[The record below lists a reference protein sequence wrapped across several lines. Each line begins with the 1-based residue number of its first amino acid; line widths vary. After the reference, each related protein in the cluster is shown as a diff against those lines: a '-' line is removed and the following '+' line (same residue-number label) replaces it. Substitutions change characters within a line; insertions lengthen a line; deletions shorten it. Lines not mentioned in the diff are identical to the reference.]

1 MENKYT
7 RREVLGLV
15 GAGAAVLGASSLAN
29 SATKNETTPDQEE
42 KKPMTPLE
50 KFNSYGEVLE
60 YQLMLRTSP
69 IAVKMLESESDIP
82 EGSFRPKKD
91 NGYHLSQCQA
101 FALSRRNGTTVAML
115 KEDHWCP
122 AAPEAYG
129 NVPQGNDTN
138 QQGQSYDKF
147 PSGKYVGILTAPLKS
162 ASFIPDL
169 VIMWSNNAQL
179 RALILSMD
187 RSESSQIKSRFL
199 PPSCS
204 YAVVNPIQDGN
215 FWIVLP
221 DPGEYERG
229 LGTEDEM
236 MFSIPGAKMETLIA
250 GLKRN
255 EKGYFAYRHH
265 HPYIRPDFPRPDFYR
280 ETFKSWGL
288 DADDTLNWPE
298 DI

>member
-7 RREVLGLV
+7 RREALGLV
-15 GAGAAVLGASSLAN
+15 GAGAAVLGAYSLAN
-29 SATKNETTPDQEE
+29 GATKNETTPDQQE

-50 KFNSYGEVLE
+50 KFNSYGEDLE
-60 YQLMLRTSP
+60 KHLMLRTSP
-69 IAVKMLESESDIP
+69 IAAKMLESESDIP
-82 EGSFRPKKD
+82 EGALRPKKD
-91 NGYHLSQCQA
+91 RGYHFSQCQA
-101 FALSRRNGTTVAML
+101 FALSRRDGITVAML

-122 AAPEAYG
+122 AAPLAYG
-129 NVPQGNDTN
+129 NVPETNDMN
-138 QQGQSYDKF
+138 QQGQPYDRF
-147 PSGKYVGILTAPLKS
+147 PYGKYVGIVTAPLKN

-187 RSESSQIKSRFL
+187 RTESSQINSRFL

-204 YAVVNPIQDGN
+204 YAVVNPIQDGK

-229 LGTEDEM
+229 VGTEDEM
-236 MFSIPGAKMETLIA
+236 MFSIPGAKMEILIA
-250 GLKRN
+250 GMKKN

-265 HPYIRPDFPRPDFYR
+265 HPFIRPDFPRPDMYR
-280 ETFKSWGL
+280 QMFKSWGL
-288 DADDTLNWPE
+288 DADDTVDWPE
-298 DI
+298 